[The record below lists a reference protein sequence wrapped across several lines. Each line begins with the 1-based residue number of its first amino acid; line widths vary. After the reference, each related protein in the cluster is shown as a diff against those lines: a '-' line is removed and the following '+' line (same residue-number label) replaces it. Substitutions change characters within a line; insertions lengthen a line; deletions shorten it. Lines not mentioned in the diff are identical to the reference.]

1 MVEKHVNLNN
11 VTINKYYDE
20 LKDDLNISVMNIREK
35 SFTVSSV
42 RSKWVIYL
50 FKERENLEKVK
61 QKKSEYIAS
70 KVAKNSNPSLIRL
83 KDEDSL
89 QNSDIIKKLNA
100 LQKQCVN
107 VVEFLEYVVA
117 IMNDY
122 GFTVKN
128 SIDVLKLEQM

>member
-11 VTINKYYDE
+11 VTINRYYDE

-35 SFTVSSV
+35 SFTVSSI

-61 QKKSEYIAS
+61 RKKSEYMAS
-70 KVAKNSNPSLIRL
+70 KLAKQSNPSLIRL

-89 QNSDIIKKLNA
+89 QNSDVIKKLNA

-122 GFTVKN
+122 GFTIKN
-128 SIDVLKLEQM
+128 SIDILKLEQT